1 MERILQLLNEMEAQG
16 LILRYAIGGGMA
28 VVFYAETILTEDVD
42 ILVLMPPTD
51 SPVIILTPLY
61 DFFRDRGYQVLGLR
75 VDFEG

>member
-1 MERILQLLNEMEAQG
+1 
-16 LILRYAIGGGMA
+16 MA

-61 DFFRDRGYQVLGLR
+61 DFFRDRGYQVRGLR